1 MATDGTFVLADIG
14 GYTSFLNDLG
24 IEHGKEI
31 TEDLLNTVLR
41 CKRDPWK
48 LANVEGDCIFFYREG
63 REPPTE
69 MVDHIRD
76 IYKAFSQRT
85 IDIAERATCP
95 CGACTRTGDL
105 SLKFVVHAGEFETQ
119 KIGDRTELVGPDV
132 ITAHRLLK
140 NSVPLEEYVI
150 VTDGYASE
158 VDALGLPAE
167 QATESL
173 DGVGEVSYKHLDLEP
188 VRDELKEA
196 NRVYVTR
203 EDAQIIVE
211 VDIDAP
217 AERVWRALRSN
228 EEYVVWAH
236 LEESRELPPPAATP
250 EVHRCVTPN
259 GQVLVRVLVAEDEND
274 LKLTEKVYFSPLL
287 KNAYSTVEV
296 TQRDGRTH
304 VTNYLKAEPA
314 IPVVSNLLQ
323 PIMRIFGRRDAQK
336 RYRSLKEH
344 CEANP

>member
-1 MATDGTFVLADIG
+1 MASEGTFVLADIG
-14 GYTSFLNDLG
+14 GYTSFLNDVG

-41 CKRDPWK
+41 CNRDPWK

-63 REPPTE
+63 REPPDE

-76 IYKAFSQRT
+76 IYKTFSQRT
-85 IDIAERATCP
+85 FDIAERAACP
-95 CGACTRTGDL
+95 CGACTRTGEL
-105 SLKFVVHAGEFETQ
+105 SLKFIVHAGEFDTQ

-140 NSVPLEEYVI
+140 NNVPLDEYVI
-150 VTDGYASE
+150 VTDEYETKAES
-158 VDALGLPAE
+158 LGLPA
-167 QATESL
+167 QSASESFE
-173 DGVGEVSYKHLDLEP
+173 GVGEVSYKHLDLEP
-188 VRDELKEA
+188 VKNQMKEA

-203 EDAQIIVE
+203 EDAEIIVE

-217 AERVWRALRSN
+217 PERVWRALRTN
-228 EEYVVWAH
+228 EEYMIWNR
-236 LEESRELPPPAATP
+236 LKESRDLPPPAAAS
-250 EVHRCVTPN
+250 EVHRCVAPN
-259 GQVLVRVLVAEDEND
+259 GQVLVRVLVAEDEHD

-287 KNAYSTVEV
+287 KNAYSTVAI
-296 TQRDGRTH
+296 TQRNGRTH
-304 VTNYLKAEPA
+304 VTNYLRAEPA

-323 PIMRIFGRRDAQK
+323 PILKIFGRRDTQK
-336 RYRSLKEH
+336 RYEHLKDY